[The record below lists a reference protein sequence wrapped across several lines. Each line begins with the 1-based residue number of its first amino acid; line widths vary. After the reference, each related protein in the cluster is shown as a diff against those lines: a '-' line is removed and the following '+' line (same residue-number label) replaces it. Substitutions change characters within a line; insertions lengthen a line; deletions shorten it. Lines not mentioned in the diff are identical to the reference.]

1 MEPSLLPGDYILV
14 DRFVFGPNLS
24 GIAHR
29 LLPMRAVRRGDVVV
43 ARLPAAPRR
52 HLVKRVVGLPGE
64 TLEVRRGTVYI
75 DGARLDEPYRT
86 TRPRRRAQRNAAA
99 RTPSAAVQDRFGPVT
114 IPPRHYFVLGDNREH
129 SQDSRLWGAL
139 PHNSLAGRV
148 VATYWSSVAPEVV
161 ALPPSSAAEA
171 LRRRTRAAG
180 RFVRGTRWN
189 RVLRPV
195 R

>member
-1 MEPSLLPGDYILV
+1 MDPPGRRPHSPV
-14 DRFVFGPNLS
+14 
-24 GIAHR
+24 
-29 LLPMRAVRRGDVVV
+29 RAVLIHVDQAG
-43 ARLPAAPRR
+43 AGKSTNNAGSLPSRQAS
-52 HLVKRVVGLPGE
+52 E
-64 TLEVRRGTVYI
+64 S
-75 DGARLDEPYRT
+75 
-86 TRPRRRAQRNAAA
+86 AA